1 MKHTSFSISRKETIR
16 KSKSFGDTTLY
27 RFFFRTDW
35 LEPDDANIVLQELQ
49 KSFPS
54 PGWRITINER
64 TTTATSQTLP

>member
-16 KSKSFGDTTLY
+16 KSFGDTTLY

-49 KSFPS
+49 TAFHS
-54 PGWRITINER
+54 PEWRITIDER
-64 TTTATSQTLP
+64 TTTTTTQTLP

>member
-16 KSKSFGDTTLY
+16 KSFGDTTLY

-54 PGWRITINER
+54 PRWRITIDER
-64 TTTATSQTLP
+64 TTTTTTQTLP